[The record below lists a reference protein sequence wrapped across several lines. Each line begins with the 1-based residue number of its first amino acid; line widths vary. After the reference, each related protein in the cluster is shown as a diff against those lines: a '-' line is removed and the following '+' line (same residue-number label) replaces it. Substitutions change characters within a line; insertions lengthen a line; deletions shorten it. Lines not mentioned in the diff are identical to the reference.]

1 MSVVCTDL
9 HAYNDALGTWEKCH
23 CNQIVTVRRYSLLT
37 IKSFGTCSKCHC
49 NQGVTV
55 NSVTVTGDIC
65 STRNALCYLQV
76 IVIVVVLV
84 LVGVDDDVG
93 HHAEPDHHRRQEVV
107 RVEAKGAR
115 VTWTI
120 S

>member
-1 MSVVCTDL
+1 MFT
-9 HAYNDALGTWEKCH
+9 
-23 CNQIVTVRRYSLLT
+23 VTLLL
-37 IKSFGTCSKCHC
+37 CP
-49 NQGVTV
+49 N
-55 NSVTVTGDIC
+55 NVTVTKY
-65 STRNALCYLQV
+65 ALYYLQV

-107 RVEAKGAR
+107 RVEAEGAR
-115 VTWTI
+115 VTWAI

>member
-1 MSVVCTDL
+1 MI
-9 HAYNDALGTWEKCH
+9 
-23 CNQIVTVRRYSLLT
+23 QISPLTVTPSGHGKSVTVSSGSLQT
-37 IKSFGTCSKCHC
+37 NQSFGTCSKCHC

-65 STRNALCYLQV
+65 STNYALYYLQV

-107 RVEAKGAR
+107 RVEAEGAR
-115 VTWTI
+115 ATWAV